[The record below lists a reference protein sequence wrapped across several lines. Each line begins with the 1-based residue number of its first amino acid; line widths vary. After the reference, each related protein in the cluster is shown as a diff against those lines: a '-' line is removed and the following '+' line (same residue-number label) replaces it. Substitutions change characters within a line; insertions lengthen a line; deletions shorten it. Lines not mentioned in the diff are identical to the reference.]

1 MLGTRNHRM
10 TNTAAVL
17 LATARASMHS
27 TRPEER
33 EHAAKY
39 EAGIRRLIAE
49 TEGIEISS
57 TPHPAAPPSPA
68 QPTAILLNPSAATT

>member
-1 MLGTRNHRM
+1 M
-10 TNTAAVL
+10 TNTASVL

-27 TRPEER
+27 TRPDER

-57 TPHPAAPPSPA
+57 APHPAAPPPPAPA
-68 QPTAILLNPSAATT
+68 QPGAILLATPAVTT